1 MNEKKDK
8 SRFQKPNSS
17 EKESVQRR
25 KNLSIGI
32 VFLFSL
38 SIVLINLISVVFPA
52 LIASGNSTISEL
64 REFGIDPVEINPF
77 VRGVWTIQLIA
88 ANFLIFITAI
98 LYHKRRLPEL
108 ITKTINFIFSFEI
121 SKKVSFIIMIILLGI
136 YVSFSAAELTVVEE
150 WEDYPAVKNRV
161 DNWSPDQ
168 ILDGFE
174 THVRYF
180 FIWASQNL
188 FGYYTIIPFIASISL
203 LLLTYFFTVEITKK
217 RFAGIV
223 AMVILLQS
231 NVFLTYDSTVAY
243 TNFWILFYLLS
254 LYLVYR
260 FWPLSPLSYLLSL
273 LSKPLTAM
281 FLPMTLFLIYR
292 SNIPRTKKII
302 VASSMSA
309 LIIAGLLAASAFGAN
324 LTGATGS
331 QEEFDSDEF
340 WLGFTSFSYQ
350 LRFDGL
356 VLLFILPLI
365 VGLFIASR
373 YGILHADS
381 IMLLISGI
389 LLTAPLLTGFTELT
403 NQPYRFVPLV
413 VVCAI
418 GVGVL
423 LSKRKY

>member
-1 MNEKKDK
+1 MKEKKDK

-17 EKESVQRR
+17 ENEPVQRS
-25 KNLSIGI
+25 KNISNWII
-32 VFLFSL
+32 FLFTI

-52 LIASGNSTISEL
+52 LIASGNSTINEL

-88 ANFLIFITAI
+88 ANFLIFITII
-98 LYHKRRLPEL
+98 LYFKRRLPEL

-136 YVSFSAAELTVVEE
+136 YVSFSAAELTVEEE

-168 ILDGFE
+168 ILGGFE

-217 RFAGIV
+217 RFAGII

-260 FWPLSPLSYLLSL
+260 FWPLSPLSY
-273 LSKPLTAM
+273 
-281 FLPMTLFLIYR
+281 
-292 SNIPRTKKII
+292 
-302 VASSMSA
+302 
-309 LIIAGLLAASAFGAN
+309 
-324 LTGATGS
+324 
-331 QEEFDSDEF
+331 F
-340 WLGFTSFSYQ
+340 WL
-350 LRFDGL
+350 LLHL
-356 VLLFILPLI
+356 VLI
-365 VGLFIASR
+365 
-373 YGILHADS
+373 
-381 IMLLISGI
+381 
-389 LLTAPLLTGFTELT
+389 
-403 NQPYRFVPLV
+403 
-413 VVCAI
+413 
-418 GVGVL
+418 
-423 LSKRKY
+423 